1 MKFNPLTK
9 EIYCDNGQFIKQL
22 NCPFKI
28 DWEDLVLTQQPS
40 KRICDRCNHEII
52 DSASLDDQTLIDLVK
67 RHPDTCLKI
76 DLNQTNLTIF
86 TNGFMESK

>member
-9 EIYCDNGQFIKQL
+9 EIYSDNGQFIKQL

-28 DWEDLVLTQQPS
+28 DWENLLLSQES
-40 KRICDRCNHEII
+40 NKRLCYRCNHEII

-76 DLNQTNLTIF
+76 DFNQSNIKIS